1 MEQLNEGIIYN
12 ENSDTFEFDF
22 NSNSEKCIIEFSDL
36 PLEQIDID
44 MGITYYFGY
53 QFVNNDNASN
63 KIRTKFFNSLRFSK
77 DFTTPENK
85 RLFVVNALKKL
96 HKHIN
101 VYSFDTIV
109 YPKSRSYL
117 NKYILKLLGNTV
129 PNWEGYTIE
138 LFKRLPS
145 EIEFD
150 WKRWERNMK
159 DSEKYVNEAA
169 WNNAK
174 KAIQLLLDKIHNQEY
189 FSIAESVRKNKY
201 KPYFSSYLYFED
213 ESKQKILDAKN
224 ILLVDDV
231 TTTGSTLFEAIKNI
245 RLLNQDAIIVIFT
258 LVGKKELHES

>member
-1 MEQLNEGIIYN
+1 MESLNEGIIYN

-53 QFVNNDNASN
+53 QFVNNDNASS
-63 KIRTKFFNSLRFSK
+63 KIRTKFFNSLRFNK
-77 DFTTPENK
+77 DFATPENK

-96 HKHIN
+96 HKQIN
-101 VYSFDTIV
+101 VYTFDTIV

-117 NKYILKLLGNTV
+117 NQYILKLLGNTV

-138 LFKRLPS
+138 LLKRLPI
-145 EIEFD
+145 EIKFD
-150 WKRWERNMK
+150 WKLWERNMEA
-159 DSEKYVNEAA
+159 SEKYVNEAA

-174 KAIQLLLDKIHNQEY
+174 NAIQLLLDKIHNQEY

-213 ESKQKILDAKN
+213 ESKQKVLDAKN

-258 LVGKKELHES
+258 LVGKKELYD